1 MTPDIIAGVISTS
14 MFASGNVPMLLKAL
28 RTRSLSSYSH
38 TQLMVNSTANLVH
51 WLYVSGLPFGP
62 IWFLHSFHTVST
74 ALMLV
79 WYMRFEGSRVGFSV
93 GGALSRL
100 ALWRRPVGQLAV
112 AGLGSQQSLELD
124 FELSAADVFN
134 LERAA

>member
-1 MTPDIIAGVISTS
+1 MTPDLIAGIISTS

-38 TQLMVNSTANLVH
+38 TQLMMNSTANVVH

-79 WYMRFEGSRVGFSV
+79 WYLRFEGSRLGFSM

-100 ALWRRPVGQLAV
+100 ARWRRLAAPLDASRSV
-112 AGLGSQQSLELD
+112 FQQS
-124 FELSAADVFN
+124 FEFDLQLSAADVFN
-134 LERAA
+134 LEREA